1 MAKAYEIADLN
12 CQADATEGVSKV
24 LLVRMKQ
31 IADLAKPALEENNIE
46 GIHDLRV
53 SIRRLRSAL
62 RDFSLLL
69 KKSSTKRMRKD
80 LKKLARLL
88 GSVRDVDVE
97 IEMLKKLKQ
106 DADQMQIQNSIEKL
120 IQEKSRFRSEAFKSV
135 FEELTDSVENLSLAI
150 SELVLAIPKAKIS
163 FTELGGLIT
172 RKNLSEFLAL
182 SKNLFSPFDIEG
194 LHELRIAGKRLRYS
208 LELFSPCANALSS
221 FAESL
226 AKMQGFL
233 GDLHD
238 CDIWTERL
246 KNDLLEE
253 RVEKEVSI
261 WLLSE
266 FAKRRAKSYSK
277 ALRLWQEWES
287 SEFTEKLQEVLY
299 SL

>member
-12 CQADATEGVSKV
+12 CQADAAEGVSKV
-24 LLVRMKQ
+24 LIARMKQ
-31 IADLAKPALEENNIE
+31 IADLVKPALEEDNIE

-69 KKSSTKRMRKD
+69 KKSSTKQVRKD

-97 IEMLKKLKQ
+97 IEILKKLKQ
-106 DADQMQIQNSIEKL
+106 DADQKEIQKGVEKL

-135 FEELTDSVENLSLAI
+135 SGELIDSVENLSLAI

-163 FTELGGLIT
+163 FAELGGLVA
-172 RKNLSEFLAL
+172 RKNLSEFLVL
-182 SKNLFSPFDIEG
+182 SKSLFNPFDVEG

-238 CDIWTERL
+238 CDVWTERL
-246 KNDLLEE
+246 RDDLLKE
-253 RVEKEVSI
+253 RVEKKVGI

-266 FAKRRAKSYSK
+266 FTKRRAKSYSK
-277 ALRLWQEWES
+277 ALRLWQEWENTS
-287 SEFTEKLQEVLY
+287 FAEKLQEVLY
-299 SL
+299 GL